1 MATTEATQIRPIEP
15 ALETAAPNPRRW
27 QILAVL
33 CISLFVIVT
42 DNTIVNVALPTLA
55 RELNAGTSSLQWIV
69 DAYTLV
75 FAGLLLAAGGLGDR
89 FGRRGALL
97 AGLLVFGGFSA
108 AGAFA
113 SSTGELIAARA
124 LMGVGAAFIFPSTLA
139 LIVNVFTDARERAAA
154 IGIWTAIAGVG
165 VALGP
170 ISGGWLLEH
179 FSWGSVFLVNV
190 PIVLIGIV
198 GTLVLVPTS
207 RDPRAARLDLSG
219 LGLSIAGV
227 TVLVWSLIEAPHN
240 GWVSTETIA
249 GLAAAAA
256 LLASF
261 VWWERRVSAPLL
273 DVRLFRNMRFTAA
286 SLAIT
291 LGFFALFGFI
301 FLVTQYLQ
309 LVKGY
314 SALQAGVRTLPFAIA
329 MVAAAV
335 TSPKV
340 VQRVG
345 TKLVVA
351 AGLALMAGGFAI
363 AATNDASTSYS
374 IIATAMVLM
383 GFGLGSAAAPATE
396 SILESLPKE
405 KAGVGSAVND
415 TTREVGGTL
424 GVAVL
429 GSIMASVYG
438 GRIVDALSGTPLPAA
453 LRASAGD
460 SLAAALQIAGE
471 VGGSSGQAIVVTAQ
485 DAFVHAFQI
494 GSVVTGAVA
503 LAGALLAVLFLPARS
518 RDEEPISI
526 TLEREPAVAQL
537 EPVVERT
544 EG

>member
-1 MATTEATQIRPIEP
+1 MTTTQTRPVEPTLEA
-15 ALETAAPNPRRW
+15 AGPNPRRW

-33 CISLFVIVT
+33 CVSLFVIVM

-55 RELNAGTSSLQWIV
+55 RELDAGTSSLQWIV

-89 FGRRGALL
+89 FGRKGALL
-97 AGLLVFGGFSA
+97 AGLALFGAFSA

-113 SSTGELIAARA
+113 SSTGQLISARA
-124 LMGVGAAFIFPSTLA
+124 LMGVGAALIFPTTLA
-139 LIVNVFTDARERAAA
+139 IVVNVFAEPRERAAA

-190 PIVLIGIV
+190 PVTLAGIV
-198 GTLVLVPTS
+198 GTLVLVPRS
-207 RDPRAARLDLSG
+207 RDPHAPRLDLPG

-227 TVLVWSLIEAPHN
+227 TLLVWSLIEAPSH
-240 GWVSTETIA
+240 GWISATTIGGIA
-249 GLAAAAA
+249 GAVA
-256 LLASF
+256 LLSVFA
-261 VWWERRVSAPLL
+261 WWELRTPSPLL
-273 DVRLFRNMRFTAA
+273 DVHLFRNMRFTAA

-314 SALQAGVRTLPFAIA
+314 SALQAGVRTLPFAAA
-329 MVAAAV
+329 MVVAAV
-335 TSPKV
+335 TSPKAA
-340 VQRVG
+340 QRVG

-351 AGLALMAGGFAI
+351 TGLALMAGGFAI
-363 AATNDASTSYS
+363 ASTNNASTPYAV
-374 IIATAMVLM
+374 IASAMILM

-396 SILESLPKE
+396 SILASLPRE

-415 TTREVGGTL
+415 TTREIGGTL

-438 GRIVDALSGTPLPAA
+438 GRILDALSGTPLPAG
-453 LRASAGD
+453 LRAAAGD
-460 SLAAALQIAGE
+460 SLAAALQIAGG
-471 VGGSSGQAIVVTAQ
+471 VGGAAGRGIALAAQ
-485 DAFVHAFQI
+485 NAFVHAFQI

-503 LAGALLAVLFLPARS
+503 LAGAVLALLFLPSRS
-518 RDEEPISI
+518 RDEEPIAI
-526 TLEREPAVAQL
+526 TLERETFRPRV
-537 EPVVERT
+537 EPVVERV
-544 EG
+544 ES

>member
-1 MATTEATQIRPIEP
+1 MTTTQIRPVEP
-15 ALETAAPNPRRW
+15 ILEGAGPNPRRW

-33 CISLFVIVT
+33 CISLFVIVM

-55 RELNAGTSSLQWIV
+55 RELDAGTSSLQWIV

-89 FGRRGALL
+89 FGRKGALL
-97 AGLLVFGGFSA
+97 AGLALFGAFSA

-113 SSTGELIAARA
+113 SSTGQLISARA
-124 LMGVGAAFIFPSTLA
+124 VMGVGAALIFPTTLA
-139 LIVNVFTDARERAAA
+139 IVVNVFTEPRERAAA

-190 PIVLIGIV
+190 PVTVAGIV
-198 GTLVLVPTS
+198 GTLVLVPRS
-207 RDPRAARLDLSG
+207 RDPRAPRLDLPG
-219 LGLSIAGV
+219 LALSIAGV
-227 TVLVWSLIEAPHN
+227 TLLVWSLIEAPSH
-240 GWVSTETIA
+240 GWISATTI
-249 GLAAAAA
+249 GGITGAAV
-256 LLASF
+256 LLAVFS
-261 VWWERRVSAPLL
+261 WWERRVPAPLL
-273 DVRLFRNMRFTAA
+273 DVNLFRNMRFTAA

-329 MVAAAV
+329 MVVAAV
-335 TSPKV
+335 SSPKV
-340 VQRVG
+340 VPRIG
-345 TKLVVA
+345 TKVVVA
-351 AGLALMAGGFAI
+351 AGLALMAAGFAI
-363 AATNDASTSYS
+363 ASTNDASTSYS
-374 IIATAMVLM
+374 VIASAMVLM
-383 GFGLGSAAAPATE
+383 GFGLGSAAAPATD
-396 SILESLPKE
+396 SILASVPRE

-438 GRIVDALSGTPLPAA
+438 GRILDALSGTSLPAG
-453 LRASAGD
+453 LRAAAGD
-460 SLAAALQIAGE
+460 SLAAALQIAGG
-471 VGGSSGQAIVVTAQ
+471 VGGAAGRGIALAGQ
-485 DAFVHAFQI
+485 DAFVQAFQI

-503 LAGALLAVLFLPARS
+503 LVGAVIALLFLPARS
-518 RDEEPISI
+518 RQEEPITI
-526 TLEREPAVAQL
+526 TLDGQPIGPRL
-537 EPVVERT
+537 ESVVERV

>member
-1 MATTEATQIRPIEP
+1 MTTTQIRPVEP
-15 ALETAAPNPRRW
+15 ILEGAGPNPRRW

-33 CISLFVIVT
+33 CVSLFVIVM

-55 RELNAGTSSLQWIV
+55 RELDAGTSSLQWIV

-89 FGRRGALL
+89 FGRKGALL
-97 AGLLVFGGFSA
+97 AGLALFGAFSA

-113 SSTGELIAARA
+113 SSTGQLISARA
-124 LMGVGAAFIFPSTLA
+124 VMGVGAALIFPTTLA
-139 LIVNVFTDARERAAA
+139 IVVNVFTEPRERAAA

-190 PIVLIGIV
+190 PVTVAGIV
-198 GTLVLVPTS
+198 GTLVLVPRS
-207 RDPRAARLDLSG
+207 RDPRAPRLDLPG
-219 LGLSIAGV
+219 LALSIAGV
-227 TVLVWSLIEAPHN
+227 TLLVWSLIEAPSH
-240 GWVSTETIA
+240 GWISATTIGGIA
-249 GLAAAAA
+249 GAVA
-256 LLASF
+256 LLSVFA
-261 VWWERRVSAPLL
+261 WWELRTPAPLL
-273 DVRLFRNMRFTAA
+273 DVHLFRNMRFTAA

-329 MVAAAV
+329 MVVAAV
-335 TSPKV
+335 SSPKV
-340 VQRVG
+340 VQRIG
-345 TKLVVA
+345 TKVVVA

-363 AATNDASTSYS
+363 ASTNDASTSYS
-374 IIATAMVLM
+374 VIASAMVLM

-396 SILESLPKE
+396 SILASLPRE

-429 GSIMASVYG
+429 GASWPRSTADG
-438 GRIVDALSGTPLPAA
+438 SSTRSPAPRSP
-453 LRASAGD
+453 RASELRRA
-460 SLAAALQIAGE
+460 
-471 VGGSSGQAIVVTAQ
+471 TRW
-485 DAFVHAFQI
+485 
-494 GSVVTGAVA
+494 
-503 LAGALLAVLFLPARS
+503 PRRS
-518 RDEEPISI
+518 RS
-526 TLEREPAVAQL
+526 RAAWAVRRGGASRS
-537 EPVVERT
+537 PRRT
-544 EG
+544 RSSRLSRSVRS

>member
-1 MATTEATQIRPIEP
+1 MTTTQIRPVESAP
-15 ALETAAPNPRRW
+15 EEAGPNPRRW

-33 CISLFVIVT
+33 CVSLFVIVM

-55 RELNAGTSSLQWIV
+55 RELDAGTSSLQWIV

-89 FGRRGALL
+89 FGRKGALL
-97 AGLLVFGGFSA
+97 AGLALFGAFSA

-113 SSTGELIAARA
+113 SSTGQLISARA
-124 LMGVGAAFIFPSTLA
+124 FMGVGAALIFPTTLA
-139 LIVNVFTDARERAAA
+139 IVVNVFTEPRERAAA

-190 PIVLIGIV
+190 PVTLAGIV
-198 GTLVLVPTS
+198 GTLVLVPRS
-207 RDPRAARLDLSG
+207 RDPRAPRLDLPG

-227 TVLVWSLIEAPHN
+227 TLLVWSLIEAPSH
-240 GWVSTETIA
+240 GWISATTIGGIA
-249 GLAAAAA
+249 GAVV
-256 LLASF
+256 LLSVFA
-261 VWWERRVSAPLL
+261 WWELRTPSPLL
-273 DVRLFRNMRFTAA
+273 DVQLFRNMRFTAA

-314 SALQAGVRTLPFAIA
+314 SALQAGVRTLPFAFA

-335 TSPKV
+335 TSPKAA
-340 VQRVG
+340 QRVG

-351 AGLALMAGGFAI
+351 TGLALMAGGFAI
-363 AATNDASTSYS
+363 ASTNDASTPYS
-374 IIATAMVLM
+374 VIASAMILM

-396 SILESLPKE
+396 SIMASLPRE

-415 TTREVGGTL
+415 TTREIGGTL

-429 GSIMASVYG
+429 GSLMASVYG
-438 GRIVDALSGTPLPAA
+438 GRIFDALSGTPLPAG
-453 LRASAGD
+453 LRIAAGD
-460 SLAAALQIAGE
+460 SLAAALQIAGG
-471 VGGSSGQAIVVTAQ
+471 VGGAAGRGIALAAQ

-503 LAGALLAVLFLPARS
+503 LAGAVLALLFLPSRS
-518 RDEEPISI
+518 REEEPIAI
-526 TLEREPAVAQL
+526 ELEREPLRPPL
-537 EPVVERT
+537 EPVVERV
-544 EG
+544 ES

>member
-1 MATTEATQIRPIEP
+1 MTTTQIRPVEP
-15 ALETAAPNPRRW
+15 ILEGAGPNPRRW

-33 CISLFVIVT
+33 CISLFVIVM

-55 RELNAGTSSLQWIV
+55 RELDAGTSSLQWIV

-75 FAGLLLAAGGLGDR
+75 FADLLLAAGGLGDR
-89 FGRRGALL
+89 FGRKGALL
-97 AGLLVFGGFSA
+97 AGLALFGAFSA

-113 SSTGELIAARA
+113 SSTGQLISARA
-124 LMGVGAAFIFPSTLA
+124 VMGVGAALIFPTTLA
-139 LIVNVFTDARERAAA
+139 IVVNVFTEPRERAAA

-190 PIVLIGIV
+190 PVTVAGIV
-198 GTLVLVPTS
+198 GTLVLVPRS
-207 RDPRAARLDLSG
+207 RDPRAPRLDLPG
-219 LGLSIAGV
+219 LALSIAGV
-227 TVLVWSLIEAPHN
+227 TLLVWSLIEAPSH
-240 GWVSTETIA
+240 GWISATTI
-249 GLAAAAA
+249 GGITGAAV
-256 LLASF
+256 LLAVFS
-261 VWWERRVSAPLL
+261 WWERRVPAPLL
-273 DVRLFRNMRFTAA
+273 DVNLFRNMRFTAA

-329 MVAAAV
+329 MVVAAV
-335 TSPKV
+335 SSPKV
-340 VQRVG
+340 VPRIG
-345 TKLVVA
+345 TKVVVA
-351 AGLALMAGGFAI
+351 AGLALMAAGFAI
-363 AATNDASTSYS
+363 ASTNDASTSYS
-374 IIATAMVLM
+374 VIASAMVLM
-383 GFGLGSAAAPATE
+383 GFGLGSAAAPATD
-396 SILESLPKE
+396 SILASVPRE

-438 GRIVDALSGTPLPAA
+438 GRILDALSGTSLPAG
-453 LRASAGD
+453 LRAAAGD
-460 SLAAALQIAGE
+460 SLAAALQIAGG
-471 VGGSSGQAIVVTAQ
+471 VGGAAGRDIALAGQ
-485 DAFVHAFQI
+485 DAFVQAFQI

-503 LAGALLAVLFLPARS
+503 LVGAVIALLFLPARS
-518 RDEEPISI
+518 RQEEPITI
-526 TLEREPAVAQL
+526 TLDGQPIGPRL
-537 EPVVERT
+537 ESVVERV

>member
-1 MATTEATQIRPIEP
+1 MATTEAASIRPM
-15 ALETAAPNPRRW
+15 ETAPQTAGLNPRRW

-89 FGRRGALL
+89 FGRRGGLL
-97 AGLLVFGGFSA
+97 VGLLVFGAFSA

-113 SSTGELIAARA
+113 SSTGQLITARA

-190 PIVLIGIV
+190 PIVLVGIV
-198 GTLVLVPTS
+198 GTLFLVPTS
-207 RDPRAARLDLSG
+207 RDPRAARLDLTG

-227 TVLVWSLIEAPHN
+227 TLLVWSLIEAPQN
-240 GWVSTETIA
+240 GWVSTETIV
-249 GLAAAAA
+249 GLVAAAA

-261 VWWERRVSAPLL
+261 VWWERRVPAPLL

-314 SALQAGVRTLPFAIA
+314 SALQAGVRTLPFAFA

-351 AGLALMAGGFAI
+351 TGLVLMAGGFAI
-363 AATNDASTSYS
+363 AATNDAATSYS
-374 IIATAMVLM
+374 VIATAMVLM

-396 SILESLPKE
+396 SILDSLPKE

-438 GRIVDALSGTPLPAA
+438 GRIVDALSRTPVPAG
-453 LRASAGD
+453 LRAEAGD
-460 SLAAALQIAGE
+460 SLAAALQIAGR
-471 VGGSSGQAIVVTAQ
+471 VGGAAGQGIVLTAQ

-503 LAGALLAVLFLPARS
+503 LAGALLALLFLPARS
-518 RDEEPISI
+518 RDEERVSI
-526 TLEREPAVAQL
+526 TLERDPVVAEL
-537 EPVVERT
+537 EPVLERS
-544 EG
+544 ER

>member
-1 MATTEATQIRPIEP
+1 MTTTQIRPVEP
-15 ALETAAPNPRRW
+15 ILEGAGPNPRRW

-33 CISLFVIVT
+33 CVSLFVIVM

-55 RELNAGTSSLQWIV
+55 RELDAGTSSLQWIV

-89 FGRRGALL
+89 FGRKGALL
-97 AGLLVFGGFSA
+97 AGLALFGAFSA

-113 SSTGELIAARA
+113 SSTGQLISARA
-124 LMGVGAAFIFPSTLA
+124 VMGVGAALIFPTTLA
-139 LIVNVFTDARERAAA
+139 IVVNVFTEPRERAAA

-190 PIVLIGIV
+190 PVTVAGIV
-198 GTLVLVPTS
+198 GTLVLVPRS
-207 RDPRAARLDLSG
+207 RDPRAPRLDLPG
-219 LGLSIAGV
+219 LALSIAGV
-227 TVLVWSLIEAPHN
+227 TLLVWSLIEAPSH
-240 GWVSTETIA
+240 GWISATTIGGIA
-249 GLAAAAA
+249 GAVA
-256 LLASF
+256 LLSVFA
-261 VWWERRVSAPLL
+261 WWELRTPSPLL
-273 DVRLFRNMRFTAA
+273 DVHLFRNMRFTAA

-329 MVAAAV
+329 MVVAAV
-335 TSPKV
+335 SSPKV
-340 VQRVG
+340 VQRIG
-345 TKLVVA
+345 TKVVVA

-363 AATNDASTSYS
+363 ASTNDASTSYS
-374 IIATAMVLM
+374 VIASAMVLM

-396 SILESLPKE
+396 SILASLPRE

-438 GRIVDALSGTPLPAA
+438 GRILDALSGTPLPAG
-453 LRASAGD
+453 LRAAAGD
-460 SLAAALQIAGE
+460 SLAAALQIAGG
-471 VGGSSGQAIVVTAQ
+471 VGGAAGRGIALSAQ
-485 DAFVHAFQI
+485 DAFVQAFQI

-503 LAGALLAVLFLPARS
+503 LVGAVIALLFLPARS
-518 RDEEPISI
+518 RQEEPITI
-526 TLEREPAVAQL
+526 TLEGAPIGPGL
-537 EPVVERT
+537 ESVVERV

>member
-1 MATTEATQIRPIEP
+1 MATTQIRQAEP
-15 ALETAAPNPRRW
+15 ALETAEANPRRW

-33 CISLFVIVT
+33 CVSLFVIVM

-55 RELNAGTSSLQWIV
+55 RELDAGTSSLQWIV

-89 FGRRGALL
+89 FGRKGALL
-97 AGLLVFGGFSA
+97 AGLLLFGAFSA

-113 SSTGELIAARA
+113 LNSGQLIAARG
-124 LMGVGAAFIFPSTLA
+124 LMGVGAALIFPTTLA
-139 LIVNVFTDARERAAA
+139 IVVNVFTDPRERAAA

-190 PIVLIGIV
+190 PVTLAGVV
-198 GTLVLVPTS
+198 GTLVLVPRS
-207 RDPRAARLDLSG
+207 RDPRAPRLDLPG
-219 LGLSIAGV
+219 LALSIAGV
-227 TVLVWSLIEAPHN
+227 TLLVWSLIEAPSH
-240 GWVSTETIA
+240 GWISATTIGGIA
-249 GLAAAAA
+249 GAAT
-256 LLASF
+256 LLGIFA
-261 VWWERRVSAPLL
+261 WWERRVPAPLL
-273 DVRLFRNMRFTAA
+273 DVNLFRNMRFTAA

-314 SALQAGVRTLPFAIA
+314 SALQAGVRTLPFALA
-329 MVAAAV
+329 MVVAAV
-335 TSPKV
+335 SSPKV
-340 VQRVG
+340 VQRIG

-351 AGLALMAGGFAI
+351 TGLALMAGGFAI
-363 AATNDASTSYS
+363 AATNDASTPYS
-374 IIATAMVLM
+374 VIATAMILM

-396 SILESLPKE
+396 SILASVPRE

-415 TTREVGGTL
+415 TTREIGGTL

-438 GRIVDALSGTPLPAA
+438 GQILDALSGTPLPAG
-453 LRASAGD
+453 LRAAAGD
-460 SLAAALQIAGE
+460 SLAAALQIAGD
-471 VGGSSGQAIVVTAQ
+471 VGSTAGQGIALAAQ

-503 LAGALLAVLFLPARS
+503 LVGAAIALLFLPARS
-518 RDEEPISI
+518 REEEPISI
-526 TLEREPAVAQL
+526 TLEREPVRPEL
-537 EPVVERT
+537 EPVVERL

>member
-1 MATTEATQIRPIEP
+1 MANTELRDAE
-15 ALETAAPNPRRW
+15 AGTASSDPRRW
-27 QILAVL
+27 RILAVL
-33 CISLFVIVT
+33 CVSLFVIVM

-55 RELNAGTSSLQWIV
+55 RELDAGTSSLQWIV

-89 FGRRGALL
+89 FGRKGALL
-97 AGLLVFGGFSA
+97 AGLLVFGTFST

-113 SSTGELIAARA
+113 SSAGQLIGARA
-124 LMGVGAAFIFPSTLA
+124 LMGVGAALIFPATLA
-139 LIVNVFTDARERAAA
+139 LIVNVFTDPRERAGA

-170 ISGGWLLEH
+170 ITGGWLLEH

-190 PIVLIGIV
+190 PVALVGVVGVLA
-198 GTLVLVPTS
+198 LVPRS
-207 RDPRAARLDLSG
+207 RDPFAPGLDLIG

-227 TVLVWSLIEAPHN
+227 ALLVWSLIEAPSN
-240 GWVSTETIA
+240 GWLSAATAGGIA
-249 GLAAAAA
+249 GAAA
-256 LLASF
+256 LLATF
-261 VWWERRVSAPLL
+261 AWWELRVTNPLL
-273 DVRLFRNMRFTAA
+273 DVHLFRKMRFTAA

-314 SALQAGVRTLPFAIA
+314 SALEAGVRTLPFAFA
-329 MVAAAV
+329 MVVAAV
-335 TSPKV
+335 TSPRIER
-340 VQRVG
+340 RVG

-351 AGLALMAGGFAI
+351 AGLTLMAAGFAI
-363 AATNDASTSYS
+363 ASTNDASTPYS
-374 IIATAMVLM
+374 VIATAMILM

-396 SILESLPKE
+396 SIMASLPAA

-438 GRIVDALSGTPLPAA
+438 GRIVDALSGMPLPAGA
-453 LRASAGD
+453 RAAAGD
-460 SLAAALQIAGE
+460 SLAAALQVAGS
-471 VGGSSGQAIVVTAQ
+471 VGGSAGRGIALAAQ

-494 GSVVTGAVA
+494 GSVVTGSVA
-503 LAGALLAVLFLPARS
+503 LAGALLALLFLPARS
-518 RDEEPISI
+518 QEQEPISI
-526 TLEREPAVAQL
+526 RLEAEPVPAR
-537 EPVVERT
+537 VVERV
-544 EG
+544 ER

>member
-1 MATTEATQIRPIEP
+1 MTTSQIRPVEP
-15 ALETAAPNPRRW
+15 ILEGARPNPRRW

-33 CISLFVIVT
+33 CVSLFVIVM

-55 RELNAGTSSLQWIV
+55 RELDAGTSSLQWIV

-89 FGRRGALL
+89 FGRKGALL
-97 AGLLVFGGFSA
+97 AGLALFGAFSA

-113 SSTGELIAARA
+113 STTEQLISARA
-124 LMGVGAAFIFPSTLA
+124 VMGVGAALIFPTTLA
-139 LIVNVFTDARERAAA
+139 IVVNVFTQPRERAAA

-190 PIVLIGIV
+190 PVTVAGIV
-198 GTLVLVPTS
+198 GTLVLVPRS
-207 RDPRAARLDLSG
+207 RDPRAPRLDLPG
-219 LGLSIAGV
+219 LALSIAGV
-227 TVLVWSLIEAPHN
+227 TLLVWSLIEAPSH
-240 GWVSTETIA
+240 GWISATTIGGIA
-249 GLAAAAA
+249 GAAV
-256 LLASF
+256 LLAVFS
-261 VWWERRVSAPLL
+261 WWERRVPAPLL
-273 DVRLFRNMRFTAA
+273 DVNLFRNMRFTAA

-329 MVAAAV
+329 MVVAAV
-335 TSPKV
+335 SSPKV
-340 VQRVG
+340 VQRIG

-363 AATNDASTSYS
+363 ASTNDASTSYS
-374 IIATAMVLM
+374 VIASAMVLM

-396 SILESLPKE
+396 SILASLPRE

-438 GRIVDALSGTPLPAA
+438 GRILNALSGTPLPAG
-453 LRASAGD
+453 LRAAAGD
-460 SLAAALQIAGE
+460 SLAAALQIAGG
-471 VGGSSGQAIVVTAQ
+471 VGGAAGRGIALAAQ
-485 DAFVHAFQI
+485 DAFVQSFQI

-503 LAGALLAVLFLPARS
+503 LVGAVIALLFLPARS
-518 RDEEPISI
+518 RQEKPITI
-526 TLEREPAVAQL
+526 TPEGQAIGPRLESVLER
-537 EPVVERT
+537 VE
-544 EG
+544 G

>member
-1 MATTEATQIRPIEP
+1 MATTQIRQAEP
-15 ALETAAPNPRRW
+15 ALETAEANPRRW

-33 CISLFVIVT
+33 CVSLFVIVM

-55 RELNAGTSSLQWIV
+55 RELDAGTSSLQWIV

-89 FGRRGALL
+89 FGRKGALL
-97 AGLLVFGGFSA
+97 AGLALFGAFSA

-113 SSTGELIAARA
+113 SSTGQLISARA
-124 LMGVGAAFIFPSTLA
+124 VMGVGAALIFPTTLA
-139 LIVNVFTDARERAAA
+139 IVVNVFTEPRERAAA

-190 PIVLIGIV
+190 PVTVAGIV
-198 GTLVLVPTS
+198 GTLVLVPRS
-207 RDPRAARLDLSG
+207 RDPRAPRLDLPG
-219 LGLSIAGV
+219 LALSITGV
-227 TVLVWSLIEAPHN
+227 TLLVWSLIEAPSH
-240 GWVSTETIA
+240 GWISATTI
-249 GLAAAAA
+249 GGITGAAV
-256 LLASF
+256 LLAVF
-261 VWWERRVSAPLL
+261 AWWELRTPAPLL
-273 DVRLFRNMRFTAA
+273 DVNLFRNMRFTAA

-329 MVAAAV
+329 MVVAAV
-335 TSPKV
+335 SSPKV
-340 VQRVG
+340 VQRIG

-363 AATNDASTSYS
+363 ASTNDASTSHS
-374 IIATAMVLM
+374 VIASAMVLM

-396 SILESLPKE
+396 SILASLPRE

-438 GRIVDALSGTPLPAA
+438 GRILDALSGTPLPAG
-453 LRASAGD
+453 LRAAAGD
-460 SLAAALQIAGE
+460 SLAAALQIAGG
-471 VGGSSGQAIVVTAQ
+471 VGGAAGRGIAFAAQ
-485 DAFVHAFQI
+485 DAFVQAFQI

-503 LAGALLAVLFLPARS
+503 LVGAVIALLFLPARS
-518 RDEEPISI
+518 RQEEPITI
-526 TLEREPAVAQL
+526 TLEAAPIGPRL
-537 EPVVERT
+537 ESVVERV

>member
-1 MATTEATQIRPIEP
+1 MTTTQIRPVEP
-15 ALETAAPNPRRW
+15 ILEGAGPNPRRW

-33 CISLFVIVT
+33 CISLFVIVM

-55 RELNAGTSSLQWIV
+55 RELDAGTSSLQWIV

-89 FGRRGALL
+89 FGRKGALL
-97 AGLLVFGGFSA
+97 AGLALFGAFSA

-113 SSTGELIAARA
+113 SSTGQLISARA
-124 LMGVGAAFIFPSTLA
+124 VMGVGAALIFPTTLA
-139 LIVNVFTDARERAAA
+139 IVVNVFTEPRERAAA

-190 PIVLIGIV
+190 PVTVAGIV
-198 GTLVLVPTS
+198 GTLVLVPRS
-207 RDPRAARLDLSG
+207 RDPRAPRLDLPG
-219 LGLSIAGV
+219 LALSIAGV
-227 TVLVWSLIEAPHN
+227 TLLVWSLIEAPSH
-240 GWVSTETIA
+240 GWISATTIGGIA
-249 GLAAAAA
+249 GAAV
-256 LLASF
+256 LLAVFS
-261 VWWERRVSAPLL
+261 WWERRVPAPLL
-273 DVRLFRNMRFTAA
+273 DVNLFRNMRFTAA

-329 MVAAAV
+329 MVVAAV
-335 TSPKV
+335 SSPKV
-340 VQRVG
+340 VPRIG
-345 TKLVVA
+345 TKVVVA
-351 AGLALMAGGFAI
+351 AGLALMAAGFAI
-363 AATNDASTSYS
+363 ASTNDAMTSYS
-374 IIATAMVLM
+374 VIASAMVLM
-383 GFGLGSAAAPATE
+383 GFGLGSAAAPATD
-396 SILESLPKE
+396 SILASVPRE

-438 GRIVDALSGTPLPAA
+438 GRILDALSGTSLPAG
-453 LRASAGD
+453 LRAAAGD
-460 SLAAALQIAGE
+460 SLAAALQIAGG
-471 VGGSSGQAIVVTAQ
+471 VGGAAGRGIALAAQ
-485 DAFVHAFQI
+485 DAFVQAFQI

-503 LAGALLAVLFLPARS
+503 LVGAVIALLFLPARS
-518 RDEEPISI
+518 RQEEPITI
-526 TLEREPAVAQL
+526 TLDGQPIGPRL
-537 EPVVERT
+537 ESVVERV

>member
-1 MATTEATQIRPIEP
+1 MTTTQIRPVEP
-15 ALETAAPNPRRW
+15 ILEGAGPNPRRW

-33 CISLFVIVT
+33 CVSLFVIVM

-55 RELNAGTSSLQWIV
+55 RELDAGTSSLQWIV

-89 FGRRGALL
+89 FGRKGALL
-97 AGLLVFGGFSA
+97 AGLALFGAFSA

-113 SSTGELIAARA
+113 SSTGQLISARA
-124 LMGVGAAFIFPSTLA
+124 VMGVGAALIFPTTLA
-139 LIVNVFTDARERAAA
+139 IVVNVFTEPRERAAA

-190 PIVLIGIV
+190 PVTVAGIV
-198 GTLVLVPTS
+198 GTLVLVPRS
-207 RDPRAARLDLSG
+207 RDPRAPRLDLPG
-219 LGLSIAGV
+219 LALSIAGV
-227 TVLVWSLIEAPHN
+227 TLLVWSLIEAPSH
-240 GWVSTETIA
+240 GWISATTIGGIA
-249 GLAAAAA
+249 GAVA
-256 LLASF
+256 LLSVFA
-261 VWWERRVSAPLL
+261 WWELRTPAPLL
-273 DVRLFRNMRFTAA
+273 DVHLFRNMRFTAA

-329 MVAAAV
+329 MVVAAV
-335 TSPKV
+335 SSPKV
-340 VQRVG
+340 VQRIG

-363 AATNDASTSYS
+363 ASTNDASTSYTV
-374 IIATAMVLM
+374 IASAMVLM

-396 SILESLPKE
+396 SILASLPRE

-438 GRIVDALSGTPLPAA
+438 GRILDALSGTPLPAG
-453 LRASAGD
+453 LRAAAGD
-460 SLAAALQIAGE
+460 SLAAALQIAGG
-471 VGGSSGQAIVVTAQ
+471 VGGAAGRGIALAAQ
-485 DAFVHAFQI
+485 EAFVQAFQI

-503 LAGALLAVLFLPARS
+503 LVGAVIALLFLPARS
-518 RDEEPISI
+518 RQEQPITI
-526 TLEREPAVAQL
+526 TLEGGPIRPGL
-537 EPVVERT
+537 ESVVERV

>member
-1 MATTEATQIRPIEP
+1 MATTLIRAGDAE
-15 ALETAAPNPRRW
+15 LDDDRPNPRRW

-33 CISLFVIVT
+33 CISLFVIVM

-55 RELNAGTSSLQWIV
+55 RELGARTSGLQWIV

-89 FGRRGALL
+89 FGRKGALL
-97 AGLLVFGGFSA
+97 AGLAIFGAFSA

-113 SSTGELIAARA
+113 SSTGQLISARA
-124 LMGVGAAFIFPSTLA
+124 LMGVGAALIFPTTLA
-139 LIVNVFTDARERAAA
+139 LVVNVFTEPRERAAA

-190 PIVLIGIV
+190 PVAIVGIV
-198 GTLVLVPTS
+198 GTLVLVPRS
-207 RDPRAARLDLSG
+207 RDPRAPRLDLPG
-219 LGLSIAGV
+219 LALSIAGV
-227 TVLVWSLIEAPHN
+227 TLLVWSLIEAPN
-240 GWVSTETIA
+240 YGWLSATTLGGI
-249 GLAAAAA
+249 AAAAG
-256 LLASF
+256 LLALF
-261 VWWERRVSAPLL
+261 AWWELRVPSPLL
-273 DVRLFRNMRFTAA
+273 DVHLFRNMRFTAA

-309 LVKGY
+309 LIKGY
-314 SALQAGVRTLPFAIA
+314 SAFQAGVRTLPFAIA
-329 MVAAAV
+329 MVVAAV

-340 VQRVG
+340 VQWIG

-351 AGLALMAGGFAI
+351 AGLALMTGGFAI
-363 AATNDASTSYS
+363 AATNDASTPYTV
-374 IIATAMVLM
+374 IATAMILL

-396 SILESLPKE
+396 SILASVPPE

-438 GRIVDALSGTPLPAA
+438 GRILDALSGTPLPDG
-453 LRASAGD
+453 LRAAAGD
-460 SLAAALQIAGE
+460 SLPAALQIAGQ
-471 VGGSSGQAIVVTAQ
+471 VGGSGGEAMALAAQ
-485 DAFVHAFQI
+485 DAFVSAFQI

-503 LAGALLAVLFLPARS
+503 LAGAVIAFLFLPARAK
-518 RDEEPISI
+518 DEEPV
-526 TLEREPAVAQL
+526 TLEPEVL
-537 EPVVERT
+537 GDVGSTERLPDLSRA
-544 EG
+544 G

>member
-1 MATTEATQIRPIEP
+1 MTTTQIRPVEP
-15 ALETAAPNPRRW
+15 ILEGAGPNPRRW

-33 CISLFVIVT
+33 CVSLFVIVM

-55 RELNAGTSSLQWIV
+55 RELDAGTSSLQWIV

-89 FGRRGALL
+89 FGRKGALL
-97 AGLLVFGGFSA
+97 AGLALFGAFSA

-113 SSTGELIAARA
+113 SSTGQLISARA
-124 LMGVGAAFIFPSTLA
+124 VMGVGAALIFPTTLA
-139 LIVNVFTDARERAAA
+139 IVVNVFTEPRERAAA

-190 PIVLIGIV
+190 PVTVAGIV
-198 GTLVLVPTS
+198 GTLVLVPRS
-207 RDPRAARLDLSG
+207 RDPRAPRLDLPG
-219 LGLSIAGV
+219 LALSIAGV
-227 TVLVWSLIEAPHN
+227 TLLVWSLIEAPSH
-240 GWVSTETIA
+240 GWISATTI
-249 GLAAAAA
+249 GGITGAAV
-256 LLASF
+256 LLAVF
-261 VWWERRVSAPLL
+261 AWWELRTPAPLL
-273 DVRLFRNMRFTAA
+273 DVNLFRNMRFTAA

-329 MVAAAV
+329 MVVAAV
-335 TSPKV
+335 SSPKV
-340 VQRVG
+340 VQRIG

-363 AATNDASTSYS
+363 ASTNDASTSYS
-374 IIATAMVLM
+374 VIASAMVLM

-396 SILESLPKE
+396 SILASLPRE

-438 GRIVDALSGTPLPAA
+438 GRILDALSGTPLPAG
-453 LRASAGD
+453 LRAAAGD
-460 SLAAALQIAGE
+460 SLAAALQIAGG
-471 VGGSSGQAIVVTAQ
+471 VGGAAGRGIAFAAQ
-485 DAFVHAFQI
+485 DAFVQAFQI

-503 LAGALLAVLFLPARS
+503 LVGAVIALLFLPARS
-518 RDEEPISI
+518 RQEEPITI
-526 TLEREPAVAQL
+526 TLEGAPIGPRL
-537 EPVVERT
+537 ESVVERV

>member
-1 MATTEATQIRPIEP
+1 MTTSQIRPMEP
-15 ALETAAPNPRRW
+15 ILEGARPNPRRW

-33 CISLFVIVT
+33 CVSLFVIVM

-55 RELNAGTSSLQWIV
+55 RELDAGTSSLQWIV

-89 FGRRGALL
+89 FGRKGALL
-97 AGLLVFGGFSA
+97 AGLALFGAFSA

-113 SSTGELIAARA
+113 STTEQLISARA
-124 LMGVGAAFIFPSTLA
+124 VMGVGAALIFPTTLA
-139 LIVNVFTDARERAAA
+139 IVVNVFTQPRERAAA

-190 PIVLIGIV
+190 PVTVAGIV
-198 GTLVLVPTS
+198 GTLVLVPHS
-207 RDPRAARLDLSG
+207 RDPRAPRLDLPG
-219 LGLSIAGV
+219 LALSIAGV
-227 TVLVWSLIEAPHN
+227 TLLVWSLIEAPSQ
-240 GWVSTETIA
+240 GWISATTIGGIA
-249 GLAAAAA
+249 GAAV
-256 LLASF
+256 LLAVFS
-261 VWWERRVSAPLL
+261 WWERRVPAPLL
-273 DVRLFRNMRFTAA
+273 DVNLFRNMRFTAA
-286 SLAIT
+286 SFAIT

-329 MVAAAV
+329 MVVAAV
-335 TSPKV
+335 SSPKV
-340 VQRVG
+340 VQRIG

-363 AATNDASTSYS
+363 ASTNDASTSYS
-374 IIATAMVLM
+374 VIASAMVLM

-396 SILESLPKE
+396 SILASLPRE

-438 GRIVDALSGTPLPAA
+438 GRILNALSGTPLPAG
-453 LRASAGD
+453 LRAAAGD
-460 SLAAALQIAGE
+460 SLAAALQIAGG
-471 VGGSSGQAIVVTAQ
+471 VGGAAGRGIALAAQ
-485 DAFVHAFQI
+485 DAFVQAFQI

-503 LAGALLAVLFLPARS
+503 LVGAVIALLFLPARS
-518 RDEEPISI
+518 RQEKPITI
-526 TLEREPAVAQL
+526 TPEGQAIGPRLESVLER
-537 EPVVERT
+537 VE
-544 EG
+544 G

>member
-1 MATTEATQIRPIEP
+1 STMTTTQIRPVEP
-15 ALETAAPNPRRW
+15 ILEAAGPNPRRW

-33 CISLFVIVT
+33 CVSLFVIVM

-55 RELNAGTSSLQWIV
+55 RELDAGTSSLQWIV

-89 FGRRGALL
+89 FGRKGALL
-97 AGLLVFGGFSA
+97 AGLALFGAFSA
-108 AGAFA
+108 AGALA
-113 SSTGELIAARA
+113 SSTGQLISARA
-124 LMGVGAAFIFPSTLA
+124 VMGVGAALIFPTTLA
-139 LIVNVFTDARERAAA
+139 IVVNVFTEPRERAAA

-190 PIVLIGIV
+190 PVTVAGIV
-198 GTLVLVPTS
+198 GTLVLVPRS
-207 RDPRAARLDLSG
+207 RDPRAPRLDLPG
-219 LGLSIAGV
+219 LALSIAGV
-227 TVLVWSLIEAPHN
+227 TLLVWSLIEAPSH
-240 GWVSTETIA
+240 GWISGTTIGGIA
-249 GLAAAAA
+249 GAVA
-256 LLASF
+256 LLSVFA
-261 VWWERRVSAPLL
+261 WWELRTPAPLL
-273 DVRLFRNMRFTAA
+273 DVHLFRNMRFTAA

-314 SALQAGVRTLPFAIA
+314 SALQAGVRTLPFAIT
-329 MVAAAV
+329 MVVAAV
-335 TSPKV
+335 SSPKV
-340 VQRVG
+340 VQRIG

-363 AATNDASTSYS
+363 ASTNDASTSYS
-374 IIATAMVLM
+374 VIASAMVLM
-383 GFGLGSAAAPATE
+383 GFGLGSAAAPATD
-396 SILESLPKE
+396 SILASLPRE

-438 GRIVDALSGTPLPAA
+438 GRILDALSGTPLPAG
-453 LRASAGD
+453 LRAAAGD
-460 SLAAALQIAGE
+460 SLAAALQIAGG
-471 VGGSSGQAIVVTAQ
+471 VGGAAGRGIALAAQ
-485 DAFVHAFQI
+485 DAFVQAFQI

-503 LAGALLAVLFLPARS
+503 LVGAVIALLFLPARS
-518 RDEEPISI
+518 RQEEPIMI
-526 TLEREPAVAQL
+526 TLEGAPIGPRL
-537 EPVVERT
+537 ESVVERV

>member
-1 MATTEATQIRPIEP
+1 MTTTQIRPVEP
-15 ALETAAPNPRRW
+15 ILERPGPNPRRW

-33 CISLFVIVT
+33 CVSLFVIVM

-55 RELNAGTSSLQWIV
+55 RELDAGTSSLQWIV

-89 FGRRGALL
+89 FGRKGALL
-97 AGLLVFGGFSA
+97 AGLALFGAFSA

-113 SSTGELIAARA
+113 SSTGQLISARA
-124 LMGVGAAFIFPSTLA
+124 VMGVGAALIFPTTLA
-139 LIVNVFTDARERAAA
+139 IVVNVFTEPRERAAA

-190 PIVLIGIV
+190 PVTVAGIV
-198 GTLVLVPTS
+198 GTLVLVPRS
-207 RDPRAARLDLSG
+207 RDPRAPRLDLPG
-219 LGLSIAGV
+219 LALSIAGV
-227 TVLVWSLIEAPHN
+227 TLLVWSLIEAPSH
-240 GWVSTETIA
+240 GWISATTIGGIA
-249 GLAAAAA
+249 GAAV
-256 LLASF
+256 LLAVFS
-261 VWWERRVSAPLL
+261 WWERRVSAPLL
-273 DVRLFRNMRFTAA
+273 DVNLFRNMRFTAA

-329 MVAAAV
+329 MVVAAV
-335 TSPKV
+335 SSPKV
-340 VQRVG
+340 VPRLG

-351 AGLALMAGGFAI
+351 AGLALMAGGFVI
-363 AATNDASTSYS
+363 ASTNDASTSYTV
-374 IIATAMVLM
+374 IASAMVLM

-396 SILESLPKE
+396 SILASLPRE

-438 GRIVDALSGTPLPAA
+438 GRILDALSGTPLPAG
-453 LRASAGD
+453 LRAAAGD
-460 SLAAALQIAGE
+460 SLAAALQIAGG
-471 VGGSSGQAIVVTAQ
+471 VGGAAGRGIALAAQ
-485 DAFVHAFQI
+485 DAFVQAFQI

-503 LAGALLAVLFLPARS
+503 LVGAVIALLFLPARS
-518 RDEEPISI
+518 RQEEPISI
-526 TLEREPAVAQL
+526 TLEGAPIGPRL
-537 EPVVERT
+537 ESVVERV

>member
-1 MATTEATQIRPIEP
+1 MTTSQIRPVEP
-15 ALETAAPNPRRW
+15 ILEGARPNPRRW

-33 CISLFVIVT
+33 CVSLFVIVM

-55 RELNAGTSSLQWIV
+55 RELDAGTSSLQWIV

-89 FGRRGALL
+89 FGRKGALL
-97 AGLLVFGGFSA
+97 AGLALFGAFSA

-113 SSTGELIAARA
+113 STTEQLISARA
-124 LMGVGAAFIFPSTLA
+124 VMGVGAALIFPTTLA
-139 LIVNVFTDARERAAA
+139 IVVNVFTEPRERAAA

-190 PIVLIGIV
+190 PVTVAGIV
-198 GTLVLVPTS
+198 GTLVLVPRS
-207 RDPRAARLDLSG
+207 RDPRAPRLDLPG
-219 LGLSIAGV
+219 LALSIAGV
-227 TVLVWSLIEAPHN
+227 TLLVWSLIEAPSH
-240 GWVSTETIA
+240 GWISATTIGGIA
-249 GLAAAAA
+249 GAAV
-256 LLASF
+256 LLAVFS
-261 VWWERRVSAPLL
+261 WWERRVPAPLL
-273 DVRLFRNMRFTAA
+273 DVNLFRNMRFTAA

-329 MVAAAV
+329 MVVAAV
-335 TSPKV
+335 SSPKV
-340 VQRVG
+340 VQRIG

-363 AATNDASTSYS
+363 ASTNDASTSYS
-374 IIATAMVLM
+374 VIASAMVLM

-396 SILESLPKE
+396 SILASLPRE

-438 GRIVDALSGTPLPAA
+438 GRILNALSGTPLPAG
-453 LRASAGD
+453 LRAAAGD
-460 SLAAALQIAGE
+460 SLAAALQIAGG
-471 VGGSSGQAIVVTAQ
+471 VGGAAGRGIALAAQ
-485 DAFVHAFQI
+485 DAFVQAFQI

-503 LAGALLAVLFLPARS
+503 LVGAVIALLFLPARS
-518 RDEEPISI
+518 RQEKPITI
-526 TLEREPAVAQL
+526 TPEGQAIGPRLESVLER
-537 EPVVERT
+537 VE
-544 EG
+544 G

>member
-1 MATTEATQIRPIEP
+1 MTTSQIRPMEP
-15 ALETAAPNPRRW
+15 ILEGARPNPRRW

-33 CISLFVIVT
+33 CVSLFVIVM

-55 RELNAGTSSLQWIV
+55 RELDAGTSSLQWIV

-89 FGRRGALL
+89 FGRKGALL
-97 AGLLVFGGFSA
+97 AGLALFGAFSA

-113 SSTGELIAARA
+113 STTEQLISARA
-124 LMGVGAAFIFPSTLA
+124 VMGVGAALIFPTTLA
-139 LIVNVFTDARERAAA
+139 IVVNVFTQPRERAAA

-190 PIVLIGIV
+190 PVTVAGIV
-198 GTLVLVPTS
+198 GTLVLVPRS
-207 RDPRAARLDLSG
+207 RDPRAPRLDLPG
-219 LGLSIAGV
+219 LALSIAGV
-227 TVLVWSLIEAPHN
+227 TLLVWSLIEAPSQ
-240 GWVSTETIA
+240 GWISATTIGGIA
-249 GLAAAAA
+249 GAAV
-256 LLASF
+256 LLAVFS
-261 VWWERRVSAPLL
+261 WWERRVPAPLL
-273 DVRLFRNMRFTAA
+273 DVNLFRNMRFTAA

-329 MVAAAV
+329 MVVAAV
-335 TSPKV
+335 SSPKV
-340 VQRVG
+340 VQRIG

-363 AATNDASTSYS
+363 ASTNDASTSYS
-374 IIATAMVLM
+374 VIASAMVLM

-396 SILESLPKE
+396 SILASLPRE

-438 GRIVDALSGTPLPAA
+438 GRILNALSGTPLPAG
-453 LRASAGD
+453 LRAAAGD
-460 SLAAALQIAGE
+460 SLAAALQIAGG
-471 VGGSSGQAIVVTAQ
+471 VGGAAGRGIALAAQ
-485 DAFVHAFQI
+485 DAFVQAFQI

-503 LAGALLAVLFLPARS
+503 LVGAMIALLFLPARS
-518 RDEEPISI
+518 RQEKPITI
-526 TLEREPAVAQL
+526 TPEGQAIGPRLESVLER
-537 EPVVERT
+537 VE
-544 EG
+544 G

>member
-1 MATTEATQIRPIEP
+1 MTTTQIRPVEP
-15 ALETAAPNPRRW
+15 TLEAAGPNPRRW

-33 CISLFVIVT
+33 CVSLFVIVM

-55 RELNAGTSSLQWIV
+55 RELEAGTSSLQWIV

-75 FAGLLLAAGGLGDR
+75 FAGLLLAAGGLADR
-89 FGRRGALL
+89 FGRKGALL
-97 AGLLVFGGFSA
+97 AGLALFGAFST

-113 SSTGELIAARA
+113 SGTGQLISARA
-124 LMGVGAAFIFPSTLA
+124 LMGVGAALIFPTTLA
-139 LIVNVFTDARERAAA
+139 IVVNVFTEPRERAAA
-154 IGIWTAIAGVG
+154 SGIWTAIAGVG

-190 PIVLIGIV
+190 PVTVAGIV
-198 GTLVLVPTS
+198 GTLVLVPRS
-207 RDPRAARLDLSG
+207 RDPRAPRLDLPG
-219 LGLSIAGV
+219 LVLSIAGV
-227 TVLVWSLIEAPHN
+227 TLLVWSLIEAPSH
-240 GWVSTETIA
+240 GWISATTIGGIA
-249 GLAAAAA
+249 GAVA
-256 LLASF
+256 LLSVFA
-261 VWWERRVSAPLL
+261 WWELRTPTPLL
-273 DVRLFRNMRFTAA
+273 DVHLFRNMRFTAA

-314 SALQAGVRTLPFAIA
+314 SALQAGVRTLPFALA
-329 MVAAAV
+329 MVVAAV

-351 AGLALMAGGFAI
+351 TGLTLMAGGFAI
-363 AATNDASTSYS
+363 ASTNDASTPYS
-374 IIATAMVLM
+374 VIASAMILM

-396 SILESLPKE
+396 SILASLPRE

-415 TTREVGGTL
+415 TTREIGGTL

-438 GRIVDALSGTPLPAA
+438 GRILDALSGTALPAG
-453 LRASAGD
+453 LRIAAGD
-460 SLAAALQIAGE
+460 SLAAALQIAGG
-471 VGGSSGQAIVVTAQ
+471 VGGAAGRGIALAAQ

-503 LAGALLAVLFLPARS
+503 LAGAVLALLFLPARS
-518 RDEEPISI
+518 REEEPIAI
-526 TLEREPAVAQL
+526 TLEREPFPQRF
-537 EPVVERT
+537 EPVVERV
-544 EG
+544 ES

>member
-1 MATTEATQIRPIEP
+1 MSTTQIRPVEP
-15 ALETAAPNPRRW
+15 IPEGAGPNPRRW

-33 CISLFVIVT
+33 CVSLFVIVM

-55 RELNAGTSSLQWIV
+55 RELDAGTSSLQWIV

-89 FGRRGALL
+89 FGRKGALL
-97 AGLLVFGGFSA
+97 AGLALFGAFSA

-113 SSTGELIAARA
+113 SSTGQLISARA
-124 LMGVGAAFIFPSTLA
+124 VMGVGAALIFPTTLA
-139 LIVNVFTDARERAAA
+139 IIVNVFTEPRERAAA

-190 PIVLIGIV
+190 PVTVAGIV
-198 GTLVLVPTS
+198 GTLVLVPRS
-207 RDPRAARLDLSG
+207 RDPRAPRLDLPG
-219 LGLSIAGV
+219 LALSIAGV
-227 TVLVWSLIEAPHN
+227 TLLVWSLIEAPSH
-240 GWVSTETIA
+240 GWMSTTTIGGIA
-249 GLAAAAA
+249 GAVA
-256 LLASF
+256 LLSVF
-261 VWWERRVSAPLL
+261 TWWELRTPAPLL
-273 DVRLFRNMRFTAA
+273 DVHLFRNMRFTAA

-329 MVAAAV
+329 MVVAAV
-335 TSPKV
+335 SSPKMV
-340 VQRVG
+340 PRLG

-363 AATNDASTSYS
+363 ASTNDASTSYTV
-374 IIATAMVLM
+374 IASAMVLM

-396 SILESLPKE
+396 SILASVPRE

-438 GRIVDALSGTPLPAA
+438 GRILDALSGTPLPAGI
-453 LRASAGD
+453 RAAAGD
-460 SLAAALQIAGE
+460 SLAAALQIAGG
-471 VGGSSGQAIVVTAQ
+471 VGGAAGRGIALAAQ
-485 DAFVHAFQI
+485 DAFVQAFQI

-503 LAGALLAVLFLPARS
+503 LVGAVIALVFLPARS
-518 RDEEPISI
+518 RQEEPITI
-526 TLEREPAVAQL
+526 TIEGAPIGPRLES
-537 EPVVERT
+537 VVERV

>member
-1 MATTEATQIRPIEP
+1 MTTTQIRPVEP
-15 ALETAAPNPRRW
+15 ILEGAGPNPRRW

-33 CISLFVIVT
+33 CVSLFVIVM

-55 RELNAGTSSLQWIV
+55 RELDAGTSSLQWIV

-89 FGRRGALL
+89 FGRKGALL
-97 AGLLVFGGFSA
+97 AGLALFGAFSA

-113 SSTGELIAARA
+113 SSTGQLISARA
-124 LMGVGAAFIFPSTLA
+124 VMGVGAALIFPTTLA
-139 LIVNVFTDARERAAA
+139 IVVNVFTEPRERAAA

-190 PIVLIGIV
+190 PVTVAGIV
-198 GTLVLVPTS
+198 GTLVLVPRS
-207 RDPRAARLDLSG
+207 RDPRAPRLDLPG
-219 LGLSIAGV
+219 LALSIAGV
-227 TVLVWSLIEAPHN
+227 TLLVWSLIEAPSH
-240 GWVSTETIA
+240 GWISATTI
-249 GLAAAAA
+249 GGITGAAV
-256 LLASF
+256 LLAVF
-261 VWWERRVSAPLL
+261 AWWELRTPAPLL
-273 DVRLFRNMRFTAA
+273 DVNLFRNMRFTAA

-329 MVAAAV
+329 MVVAAV
-335 TSPKV
+335 SSPKV
-340 VQRVG
+340 VQRIG

-363 AATNDASTSYS
+363 ASTNDASTSYS
-374 IIATAMVLM
+374 VIASAMVLM

-396 SILESLPKE
+396 SILASLPRE

-438 GRIVDALSGTPLPAA
+438 GRILDALSGTPLPAG
-453 LRASAGD
+453 LRAAAGD
-460 SLAAALQIAGE
+460 SLAAALQIAGG
-471 VGGSSGQAIVVTAQ
+471 VGGAAGRGIALAAQ
-485 DAFVHAFQI
+485 DAFVQAFQI

-503 LAGALLAVLFLPARS
+503 LVGAVIALLFLPARS
-518 RDEEPISI
+518 RQEEPITI
-526 TLEREPAVAQL
+526 TLEGAPIGPRL
-537 EPVVERT
+537 ESVVERV

>member
-1 MATTEATQIRPIEP
+1 MASTEIRAVPPVFRTVES
-15 ALETAAPNPRRW
+15 NPRRW
-27 QILAVL
+27 KILAVL
-33 CISLFVIVT
+33 CISLFVIVM

-55 RELNAGTSSLQWIV
+55 RDLDAGTSSLQWIV

-89 FGRRGALL
+89 FGRKGALL
-97 AGLLVFGGFSA
+97 GGLLVFGTFST

-113 SSTGELIAARA
+113 SSTGQLIGARA
-124 LMGVGAAFIFPSTLA
+124 LMGVGAALIFPATLA
-139 LIVNVFTDARERAAA
+139 LIVNVFTDSRERAAA

-170 ISGGWLLEH
+170 ITGGWLLEH

-190 PIVLIGIV
+190 PVALVGVLGV
-198 GTLVLVPTS
+198 LVLVPRS
-207 RDPRAARLDLSG
+207 RDPHAPRLDLPG

-227 TVLVWSLIEAPHN
+227 ALLVWSLIEAPSN
-240 GWVSTETIA
+240 GWLSAATAGGIA
-249 GLAAAAA
+249 GAVA
-256 LLASF
+256 LLATF
-261 VWWERRVSAPLL
+261 VWWELRVTDPLL
-273 DVRLFRNMRFTAA
+273 DVHLFRRMRFTAA

-314 SALQAGVRTLPFAIA
+314 TALEAGVRTLPFAFA

-335 TSPKV
+335 TSPRV
-340 VQRVG
+340 VQRIG

-351 AGLALMAGGFAI
+351 TGLTFMAGGFAI
-363 AATNDASTSYS
+363 ASTNDVSTPYS
-374 IIATAMVLM
+374 VIATAMILM

-396 SILESLPKE
+396 SILSSLPPA

-438 GRIVDALSGTPLPAA
+438 GRIVDALANTPLPAA
-453 LRASAGD
+453 VRAVASD
-460 SLAAALQIAGE
+460 SLAAALQVAAR
-471 VGGSSGQAIVVTAQ
+471 VGGPVGQGIVDEARG
-485 DAFVHAFQI
+485 AFVHAFQI
-494 GSVVTGAVA
+494 GSLVTGAVA
-503 LAGALLAVLFLPARS
+503 LAGAVIALLFLPARPPE
-518 RDEEPISI
+518 EEPVSI
-526 TLEREPAVAQL
+526 TIDVEPSVQAAV
-537 EPVVERT
+537 EPIEA
-544 EG
+544 

>member
-1 MATTEATQIRPIEP
+1 MTTSQIRPVEP
-15 ALETAAPNPRRW
+15 ILEGARPNPRRW

-33 CISLFVIVT
+33 CVSLFVIVM

-55 RELNAGTSSLQWIV
+55 RELDAGTSSLQWIV

-89 FGRRGALL
+89 FGRKGALL
-97 AGLLVFGGFSA
+97 AGLALFGAFSA

-113 SSTGELIAARA
+113 SSTGQLISARA
-124 LMGVGAAFIFPSTLA
+124 VMGVGAALIFPTTLA
-139 LIVNVFTDARERAAA
+139 IVVNVFTEPRERAAA

-190 PIVLIGIV
+190 PVTVAGIV
-198 GTLVLVPTS
+198 GTLVLVPRS
-207 RDPRAARLDLSG
+207 RDPRAPRLDLPG
-219 LGLSIAGV
+219 LALSIAGV
-227 TVLVWSLIEAPHN
+227 TLLVWSLIEAPSH
-240 GWVSTETIA
+240 GWISATTI
-249 GLAAAAA
+249 GGITGAAV
-256 LLASF
+256 LLAVFS
-261 VWWERRVSAPLL
+261 WWERRVPAPLL
-273 DVRLFRNMRFTAA
+273 DVNLFRNMRFTAA

-329 MVAAAV
+329 MVVAAV
-335 TSPKV
+335 SSPKV
-340 VQRVG
+340 VPRIG
-345 TKLVVA
+345 TKVVVA
-351 AGLALMAGGFAI
+351 AGLALMAAGFAI
-363 AATNDASTSYS
+363 ASTNDAMTSYS
-374 IIATAMVLM
+374 VIASAMVLM
-383 GFGLGSAAAPATE
+383 GFGLGSAAAPATD
-396 SILESLPKE
+396 SILASVPRE

-438 GRIVDALSGTPLPAA
+438 GRILDALPGTSLPAG
-453 LRASAGD
+453 LRAAAGD
-460 SLAAALQIAGE
+460 SLAAALQIAGG
-471 VGGSSGQAIVVTAQ
+471 VGGAAGRGIALAAQ
-485 DAFVHAFQI
+485 DAFVQAFQI

-503 LAGALLAVLFLPARS
+503 LVGAVIALLFLPARS
-518 RDEEPISI
+518 RQEEPITI
-526 TLEREPAVAQL
+526 TLDGQPIGPRL
-537 EPVVERT
+537 ESVVERV

>member
-89 FGRRGALL
+89 FGRKGCACSP
-97 AGLLVFGGFSA
+97 ACWCSA
-108 AGAFA
+108 A
-113 SSTGELIAARA
+113 SQRPEPSRRPPEQLIAARA

-207 RDPRAARLDLSG
+207 RDPRAARLDLTG

-240 GWVSTETIA
+240 GWVSIETIA

-256 LLASF
+256 FLASF
-261 VWWERRVSAPLL
+261 VWWERRVPAPLL

-309 LVKGY
+309 FVKGY
-314 SALQAGVRTLPFAIA
+314 SALQAGVRTLPFAFA

-351 AGLALMAGGFAI
+351 AGLGLMASGFAI
-363 AATNDASTSYS
+363 AATNDASTPYS
-374 IIATAMVLM
+374 VIATAMILM

-396 SILESLPKE
+396 SILDSLPKE

-438 GRIVDALSGTPLPAA
+438 GRIVDALSSTPLPAA

-471 VGGSSGQAIVVTAQ
+471 VGGAAGQGIAVTAQ

-503 LAGALLAVLFLPARS
+503 LAGALLALLFLPARS

-526 TLEREPAVAQL
+526 TS
-537 EPVVERT
+537 RT
-544 EG
+544 RRGGVGTGRRAK

>member
-1 MATTEATQIRPIEP
+1 MTTSQIRPVEP
-15 ALETAAPNPRRW
+15 ILEGAGPNPRRW

-33 CISLFVIVT
+33 CVSLFVIVM

-55 RELNAGTSSLQWIV
+55 RELDAGTSSLQWIV

-89 FGRRGALL
+89 FGRKGALL
-97 AGLLVFGGFSA
+97 AGLALFGAFSA

-113 SSTGELIAARA
+113 SSTGQLISARA
-124 LMGVGAAFIFPSTLA
+124 VMGVGAALIFPTTLA
-139 LIVNVFTDARERAAA
+139 IVVNVFTEPRERAAA

-190 PIVLIGIV
+190 PVTVAGIV
-198 GTLVLVPTS
+198 GTLVLVPRS
-207 RDPRAARLDLSG
+207 RDPRAPRLDLPG
-219 LGLSIAGV
+219 LALSIAGV
-227 TVLVWSLIEAPHN
+227 TLLVWSLIEAPSH
-240 GWVSTETIA
+240 GWISATTI
-249 GLAAAAA
+249 GGITGAAV
-256 LLASF
+256 LLAVF
-261 VWWERRVSAPLL
+261 AWWELRTPAPLL
-273 DVRLFRNMRFTAA
+273 DVNLFRNMRFTAA

-329 MVAAAV
+329 MVVAAV
-335 TSPKV
+335 SSPKV
-340 VQRVG
+340 VQRIG

-363 AATNDASTSYS
+363 ASTNDASTSYS
-374 IIATAMVLM
+374 VIASAMVLM

-396 SILESLPKE
+396 SILASVPRE

-438 GRIVDALSGTPLPAA
+438 GRILDALSGTPLPAG
-453 LRASAGD
+453 LRAAAGD
-460 SLAAALQIAGE
+460 SLAAALQIAGG
-471 VGGSSGQAIVVTAQ
+471 VGGAAGRGIALAAQ
-485 DAFVHAFQI
+485 DAFVQAFQI

-503 LAGALLAVLFLPARS
+503 LVGAVIALLFLPARS
-518 RDEEPISI
+518 RQEEPISI
-526 TLEREPAVAQL
+526 TLEGAPIGPRL
-537 EPVVERT
+537 ESVVERV

>member
-1 MATTEATQIRPIEP
+1 MTTTQIRPVESAP
-15 ALETAAPNPRRW
+15 EEAGPNPRRW

-33 CISLFVIVT
+33 CVSLFVIVM

-55 RELNAGTSSLQWIV
+55 RELDAGTSSLQWIV

-89 FGRRGALL
+89 FGRKGALL
-97 AGLLVFGGFSA
+97 AGLALFGAFSA

-113 SSTGELIAARA
+113 SSTGQLISARA
-124 LMGVGAAFIFPSTLA
+124 FMGVGAALIFPTTLA
-139 LIVNVFTDARERAAA
+139 IVVNVFTEPRERAAA

-190 PIVLIGIV
+190 PVTLAGIV
-198 GTLVLVPTS
+198 GTLVLVPRS
-207 RDPRAARLDLSG
+207 RDPRAPRLDLPG

-227 TVLVWSLIEAPHN
+227 TLLVWSLIEAPSH
-240 GWVSTETIA
+240 GWISATTIGGIA
-249 GLAAAAA
+249 GSVV
-256 LLASF
+256 LLSVFA
-261 VWWERRVSAPLL
+261 WWELRTPSPLL
-273 DVRLFRNMRFTAA
+273 DVHLFRNMRFTAA

-314 SALQAGVRTLPFAIA
+314 SALQAGVRTLPFAFA

-335 TSPKV
+335 TSPKAA
-340 VQRVG
+340 QRVG

-351 AGLALMAGGFAI
+351 TGLALMAGGFAI
-363 AATNDASTSYS
+363 ASTNDASTPYS
-374 IIATAMVLM
+374 VIASAMILM

-396 SILESLPKE
+396 SIMASLPRE

-415 TTREVGGTL
+415 TTREIGGTL

-429 GSIMASVYG
+429 GSLMASVYG
-438 GRIVDALSGTPLPAA
+438 GRILDALSGTPLPAG
-453 LRASAGD
+453 LRIAAGD
-460 SLAAALQIAGE
+460 SLAAALQIAGG
-471 VGGSSGQAIVVTAQ
+471 VGGAAGRGIALAAQ

-503 LAGALLAVLFLPARS
+503 LAGAVLALLFLPSRS
-518 RDEEPISI
+518 RDEEPVAI
-526 TLEREPAVAQL
+526 TLERKTFRPRV
-537 EPVVERT
+537 EPVVERV
-544 EG
+544 ES

>member
-1 MATTEATQIRPIEP
+1 MTTTQIRPVEP
-15 ALETAAPNPRRW
+15 IPEGAGPNPRRW

-33 CISLFVIVT
+33 CVSLFVIVM

-55 RELNAGTSSLQWIV
+55 RELDAGTSSLQWIV

-89 FGRRGALL
+89 FGRKGALL
-97 AGLLVFGGFSA
+97 AGLALFGAFSA

-113 SSTGELIAARA
+113 SSTGQLISARA
-124 LMGVGAAFIFPSTLA
+124 VMGVGAALIFPTTLA
-139 LIVNVFTDARERAAA
+139 IVVNVFTEPRERAAA

-190 PIVLIGIV
+190 PVTVAGIV
-198 GTLVLVPTS
+198 GTLVLVPRS
-207 RDPRAARLDLSG
+207 RDPRAPRLDLPG
-219 LGLSIAGV
+219 LALSIAGV
-227 TVLVWSLIEAPHN
+227 TLLVWSLIEAPSH
-240 GWVSTETIA
+240 GWISATTIGGIA
-249 GLAAAAA
+249 VAVA
-256 LLASF
+256 LLSVFA
-261 VWWERRVSAPLL
+261 WWELRTPAPLL
-273 DVRLFRNMRFTAA
+273 DVHLFRNMRFTAA

-314 SALQAGVRTLPFAIA
+314 SALQAGVRTLPFALA
-329 MVAAAV
+329 MVVAAV
-335 TSPKV
+335 SSPKV
-340 VQRVG
+340 VQRIG

-363 AATNDASTSYS
+363 ASTNDASTSYS
-374 IIATAMVLM
+374 VIASAMVLM

-396 SILESLPKE
+396 SILASLPRE

-438 GRIVDALSGTPLPAA
+438 GRIIDALSGTPLPAG
-453 LRASAGD
+453 LRAAAGD
-460 SLAAALQIAGE
+460 SLAAALQIAGG
-471 VGGSSGQAIVVTAQ
+471 VGGAAGRGIALAAQ
-485 DAFVHAFQI
+485 DAFVQAFQI

-503 LAGALLAVLFLPARS
+503 LVGAVIALLFLPARS
-518 RDEEPISI
+518 RQEEPITI
-526 TLEREPAVAQL
+526 TLEGAPIGPRL
-537 EPVVERT
+537 ESVVERV

>member
-1 MATTEATQIRPIEP
+1 MTTTQIRPVEP
-15 ALETAAPNPRRW
+15 ILEDAGPNPRRW

-33 CISLFVIVT
+33 CVSLFVIVM

-55 RELNAGTSSLQWIV
+55 RELDAGTSSLQWIV

-89 FGRRGALL
+89 FGRKGALL
-97 AGLLVFGGFSA
+97 AGLALFGAFSA

-113 SSTGELIAARA
+113 SSTGQLISARA
-124 LMGVGAAFIFPSTLA
+124 VMGVGAALIFPTTLA
-139 LIVNVFTDARERAAA
+139 IVVNVFTEPRERAAA

-190 PIVLIGIV
+190 PVTVAGIV
-198 GTLVLVPTS
+198 GTLVLVPRS
-207 RDPRAARLDLSG
+207 RDPRAPRLDLPG
-219 LGLSIAGV
+219 LALSIAGV
-227 TVLVWSLIEAPHN
+227 TLLVWSLIEAPSH
-240 GWVSTETIA
+240 GWISATTIGGIA
-249 GLAAAAA
+249 GAVA
-256 LLASF
+256 LLSVFA
-261 VWWERRVSAPLL
+261 WWELRTPAPLL
-273 DVRLFRNMRFTAA
+273 DVHLFRNMRFTAA

-329 MVAAAV
+329 MVVAAV
-335 TSPKV
+335 SSPKV
-340 VQRVG
+340 VQRIG
-345 TKLVVA
+345 TKVVVA

-363 AATNDASTSYS
+363 ASTNDASTSYS
-374 IIATAMVLM
+374 VIASAMVLM

-396 SILESLPKE
+396 SILASLPRE

-438 GRIVDALSGTPLPAA
+438 GRILDALSGTPLPAG
-453 LRASAGD
+453 LRAAAGD
-460 SLAAALQIAGE
+460 SLAAALQIAGG
-471 VGGSSGQAIVVTAQ
+471 VGGAAGRGIAFAAQ
-485 DAFVHAFQI
+485 DAFVQAFQI

-503 LAGALLAVLFLPARS
+503 LVGAVIALLFLPARS
-518 RDEEPISI
+518 RQEEPITI
-526 TLEREPAVAQL
+526 TLEGAPIGPRLEAVVAR
-537 EPVVERT
+537 VER
-544 EG
+544 

>member
-1 MATTEATQIRPIEP
+1 MTTTQIRQAEP
-15 ALETAAPNPRRW
+15 ALETAEANPRRW

-33 CISLFVIVT
+33 CVSLFVIVM

-55 RELNAGTSSLQWIV
+55 RELDAGTSSLQWIV

-89 FGRRGALL
+89 FGRKGALL
-97 AGLLVFGGFSA
+97 AGLALFGAFSA

-113 SSTGELIAARA
+113 SSTGQLISARA
-124 LMGVGAAFIFPSTLA
+124 VMGVGAALIFPTTLA
-139 LIVNVFTDARERAAA
+139 IVVNVFTEPRERAAA

-190 PIVLIGIV
+190 PVTVAGIV
-198 GTLVLVPTS
+198 GTLVLVPRS
-207 RDPRAARLDLSG
+207 RDPRAPRLDLPG
-219 LGLSIAGV
+219 LALSIAGV
-227 TVLVWSLIEAPHN
+227 TLLVWSLIEAPSH
-240 GWVSTETIA
+240 GWISATTIGGIA
-249 GLAAAAA
+249 GAVA
-256 LLASF
+256 LLSVFA
-261 VWWERRVSAPLL
+261 WWELRTPAPLL
-273 DVRLFRNMRFTAA
+273 DVHLFRNMRFTAA

-329 MVAAAV
+329 MVVAAV
-335 TSPKV
+335 SSPKV
-340 VQRVG
+340 VQRIG

-363 AATNDASTSYS
+363 ASTNDASTSYTV
-374 IIATAMVLM
+374 IASAMVLM

-396 SILESLPKE
+396 SILASLPRE

-438 GRIVDALSGTPLPAA
+438 GRILDALSGTPLPAG
-453 LRASAGD
+453 LRAAAGD
-460 SLAAALQIAGE
+460 SLAAALQIAGG
-471 VGGSSGQAIVVTAQ
+471 VGGAAGRGIAFAAQ
-485 DAFVHAFQI
+485 DAFVQAFQI

-503 LAGALLAVLFLPARS
+503 LVGAVIALLFLPARS
-518 RDEEPISI
+518 RQEEPITI
-526 TLEREPAVAQL
+526 TLEGQPIGPRL
-537 EPVVERT
+537 ESVVERV

>member
-1 MATTEATQIRPIEP
+1 MTTSQIRPVEP
-15 ALETAAPNPRRW
+15 ILEGARPNPRRW

-33 CISLFVIVT
+33 CVSLFVIVM

-55 RELNAGTSSLQWIV
+55 RELDAGTSSLQWIV

-89 FGRRGALL
+89 FGRKGALL
-97 AGLLVFGGFSA
+97 AGLALFGAFSA

-113 SSTGELIAARA
+113 STTEQLISARA
-124 LMGVGAAFIFPSTLA
+124 VMGVGAALIFPTTLA
-139 LIVNVFTDARERAAA
+139 IVVNVFTQPRERAAA

-190 PIVLIGIV
+190 PVTVAGIV
-198 GTLVLVPTS
+198 GTLVLVPRS
-207 RDPRAARLDLSG
+207 RDPRAPRLDLPG
-219 LGLSIAGV
+219 LALSIAGV
-227 TVLVWSLIEAPHN
+227 TLLVWSLIEAPSH
-240 GWVSTETIA
+240 GWISATTIGGIA
-249 GLAAAAA
+249 GAAV
-256 LLASF
+256 LLAVFS
-261 VWWERRVSAPLL
+261 WWERRVPAPLL
-273 DVRLFRNMRFTAA
+273 DVNLFRNMRFTAA

-329 MVAAAV
+329 MVVAAV
-335 TSPKV
+335 SSPKV
-340 VQRVG
+340 VQRIG

-363 AATNDASTSYS
+363 ASTNDASTSYS
-374 IIATAMVLM
+374 VIASAMVLM

-396 SILESLPKE
+396 SILASLPRE

-438 GRIVDALSGTPLPAA
+438 GRILNALSGTPLPAG
-453 LRASAGD
+453 LRAAAGD
-460 SLAAALQIAGE
+460 SLAAALQIAGG
-471 VGGSSGQAIVVTAQ
+471 VGGAAGRGIALAAQ
-485 DAFVHAFQI
+485 DAFVQAFQI

-503 LAGALLAVLFLPARS
+503 LVGAVIALLFLPARS
-518 RDEEPISI
+518 RQEKPITI
-526 TLEREPAVAQL
+526 TPEGQAIGPRLESVLER
-537 EPVVERT
+537 VE
-544 EG
+544 G